1 MVKSI
6 IWHPMSNGMLLS
18 LMFSLSWFICVHWTW
33 SSQIVWM
40 FLINTAA
47 HSLPWFKQKSSIFK
61 YVLNIWGQPNS
72 IAQKHDTSHHRL
84 TLAYWKNFQSCQF
97 FSEASKV
104 QFYYSIEYFSEASD
118 GDINNS
124 MPWLLLYWA
133 CHPSQGSESSL
144 LQTQN
149 IKGGFFCR
157 KFTNSN
163 KTD

>member
-1 MVKSI
+1 MNVSY
-6 IWHPMSNGMLLS
+6 HHCCPTSTLL
-18 LMFSLSWFICVHWTW
+18 
-33 SSQIVWM
+33 
-40 FLINTAA
+40 N
-47 HSLPWFKQKSSIFK
+47 FKKSSIFK

-104 QFYYSIEYFSEASD
+104 QFCYGIKSFSEASD
-118 GDINNS
+118 NHIDNS
-124 MPWLLLYWA
+124 VAWLLLYWA
-133 CHPSQGSESSL
+133 SHPRQGSESSRP
-144 LQTQN
+144 QTQKN
-149 IKGGFFCR
+149 NNGSIVCR